1 MRWGRTALFLGLG
14 VAACTKA
21 VEVPRNAGVCWRLAP
36 AMNGQQDFRPLSTG
50 VENLETCAV
59 QLEGL
64 HLVHGQPVVGGFQG
78 RIIYVTQ
85 ADITAAAG
93 VKTQR
98 YRVFSPEQRAKID
111 SAFKDLNQRSAA
123 PL

>member
-1 MRWGRTALFLGLG
+1 MLF
-14 VAACTKA
+14 
-21 VEVPRNAGVCWRLAP
+21 R
-36 AMNGQQDFRPLSTG
+36 S
-50 VENLETCAV
+50 
-59 QLEGL
+59 